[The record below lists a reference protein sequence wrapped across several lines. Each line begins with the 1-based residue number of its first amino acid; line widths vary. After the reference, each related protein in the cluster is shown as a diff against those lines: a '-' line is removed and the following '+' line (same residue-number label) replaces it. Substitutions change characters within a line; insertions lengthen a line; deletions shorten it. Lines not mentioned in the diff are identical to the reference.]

1 MRYSEQFM
9 EHIEYAFNAF
19 CKIVLRHEAVN
30 AWRDLKRKEERE
42 ISLDY
47 LMSERYF
54 EPSAMDSYFEKQDKP
69 TVFLVLGKEVIVDD
83 ERLATAL
90 SRLPELRREVLLLYY
105 FVGYR
110 DEAIG
115 RLYGRC
121 RSSINRRRNV
131 AHNYSPNP
139 PMSSGHG
146 LSIPRT
152 RQRPPSSEGAS
163 CPSTPGRYRQCPAGG
178 R

>member
-19 CKIVLRHEAVN
+19 CKIVLRHEAIN
-30 AWRDLKRKEERE
+30 AWRNLKRKEERE
-42 ISLDY
+42 VSLDY
-47 LMSERYF
+47 LISERYF
-54 EPSAMDSYFEKQDKP
+54 EPFAMDSYFEKQDKS

-83 ERLATAL
+83 EQLAMAL

-115 RLYGRC
+115 MTVRMLQKFDKPPEKC
-121 RSSINRRRNV
+121 RAETV
-131 AHNYSPNP
+131 AER
-139 PMSSGHG
+139 M
-146 LSIPRT
+146 
-152 RQRPPSSEGAS
+152 
-163 CPSTPGRYRQCPAGG
+163 GG
-178 R
+178 TGT

>member
-19 CKIVLRHEAVN
+19 CKIVLRHEAIN
-30 AWRDLKRKEERE
+30 AWRDLKRKAERE

-54 EPSAMDSYFEKQDKP
+54 EPYAMDSYLEKQDKP
-69 TVFLVLGKEVIVDD
+69 TLFLVLGKEVIVDD
-83 ERLATAL
+83 EQLAAAL

-121 RSSINRRRNV
+121 RSTINSRRNV
-131 AHNYSPNP
+131 A
-139 PMSSGHG
+139 
-146 LSIPRT
+146 LKQLRK
-152 RQRPPSSEGAS
+152 EW
-163 CPSTPGRYRQCPAGG
+163 GRLEHEEQKADTF
-178 R
+178 

>member
-19 CKIVLRHEAVN
+19 CKVVLRHEAIN
-30 AWRDLKRKEERE
+30 AWRDLKRKAERE

-54 EPSAMDSYFEKQDKP
+54 EPYAMDSYFEKQDKP
-69 TVFLVLGKEVIVDD
+69 TLFLVLGKEVIVDD
-83 ERLATAL
+83 EQLAAAL

-121 RSSINRRRNV
+121 RSTINSRRNV
-131 AHNYSPNP
+131 ALKQLRKEWERLEHEKQKAD
-139 PMSSGHG
+139 
-146 LSIPRT
+146 T
-152 RQRPPSSEGAS
+152 F
-163 CPSTPGRYRQCPAGG
+163 
-178 R
+178 

>member
-19 CKIVLRHEAVN
+19 CKVVLRHEAIN
-30 AWRDLKRKEERE
+30 AWRDSKRKAERE

-54 EPSAMDSYFEKQDKP
+54 EPSVMDSYFENQDKP
-69 TVFLVLGKEVIVDD
+69 TIFLVLGKEVIVDD

-90 SRLPELRREVLLLYY
+90 SRLPQLRREVLLLYY

-121 RSSINRRRNV
+121 RSTINSRRNV
-131 AHNYSPNP
+131 ALKQLRKEWEKLEYEEQKAN
-139 PMSSGHG
+139 
-146 LSIPRT
+146 IF
-152 RQRPPSSEGAS
+152 
-163 CPSTPGRYRQCPAGG
+163 
-178 R
+178 

>member
-1 MRYSEQFM
+1 M
-9 EHIEYAFNAF
+9 
-19 CKIVLRHEAVN
+19 
-30 AWRDLKRKEERE
+30 KRKIERE

-83 ERLATAL
+83 ERLATTLAK
-90 SRLPELRREVLLLYY
+90 LPELRQEVLLLYY
-105 FVGYR
+105 FIGYR

-121 RSSINRRRNV
+121 RSTINHRRNV
-131 AHNYSPNP
+131 ALKQLRKEWERLEHEEQKAD
-139 PMSSGHG
+139 
-146 LSIPRT
+146 T
-152 RQRPPSSEGAS
+152 F
-163 CPSTPGRYRQCPAGG
+163 
-178 R
+178 

>member
-1 MRYSEQFM
+1 MEYSKQFM

-19 CKIVLRHEAVN
+19 CRIVLRHEAYN
-30 AWRDLKRKEERE
+30 AWRDLKRKEARE

-54 EPSAMDSYFEKQDKP
+54 EPSAADSYFEKQDKP
-69 TVFLVLGKEVIVDD
+69 TIFPVLGKEVIVDN
-83 ERLATAL
+83 EQLAAAL
-90 SRLPELRREVLLLYY
+90 SKLPELRREVLLLYY

-121 RSSINRRRNV
+121 RSTINSRRNV
-131 AHNYSPNP
+131 ALKQLRKEWERLEH
-139 PMSSGHG
+139 
-146 LSIPRT
+146 
-152 RQRPPSSEGAS
+152 EE
-163 CPSTPGRYRQCPAGG
+163 
-178 R
+178 

>member
-19 CKIVLRHEAVN
+19 CKIVLRYEAIN
-30 AWRDLKRKEERE
+30 AWRDLKRKEARE

-47 LMSERYF
+47 LMSERFF
-54 EPSAMDSYFEKQDKP
+54 EPSAMDNYFEKQDKP
-69 TVFLVLGKEVIVDD
+69 TAFFVLEKEVIVDN

-90 SRLPELRREVLLLYY
+90 SRLPKLRREVLLLYY

-121 RSSINRRRNV
+121 RSTINSRRN
-131 AHNYSPNP
+131 
-139 PMSSGHG
+139 
-146 LSIPRT
+146 
-152 RQRPPSSEGAS
+152 GALKQLRKEWEKLEHEEQK
-163 CPSTPGRYRQCPAGG
+163 TDTF
-178 R
+178 

>member
-19 CKIVLRHEAVN
+19 CKIVLRHEVIN
-30 AWRDLKRKEERE
+30 AWRDLKRKAERE

-54 EPSAMDSYFEKQDKP
+54 EPSAMDSYFEKRDKP
-69 TVFLVLGKEVIVDD
+69 TVFLVFGKEVIVDD

-90 SRLPELRREVLLLYY
+90 SKLPKLRREVLLLYY

-115 RLYGRC
+115 RLYRRC
-121 RSSINRRRNV
+121 RSTINSRRNV
-131 AHNYSPNP
+131 ALKQLRKEWERLKHEEQK
-139 PMSSGHG
+139 
-146 LSIPRT
+146 T
-152 RQRPPSSEGAS
+152 D
-163 CPSTPGRYRQCPAGG
+163 TF
-178 R
+178 

>member
-9 EHIEYAFNAF
+9 EHIEYVFNAF
-19 CKIVLRHEAVN
+19 CKIVLRYEAIN
-30 AWRDLKRKEERE
+30 AWRDLKRKEARE

-47 LMSERYF
+47 LMSERFF
-54 EPSAMDSYFEKQDKP
+54 EPSAMDRYFEKQDKP
-69 TVFLVLGKEVIVDD
+69 TAFFVLGKEVIVDD
-83 ERLATAL
+83 EQLAMAL
-90 SRLPELRREVLLLYY
+90 SRLPKLRREVLLLYY

-131 AHNYSPNP
+131 ALKQLQKERERLEHEEQK
-139 PMSSGHG
+139 
-146 LSIPRT
+146 T
-152 RQRPPSSEGAS
+152 D
-163 CPSTPGRYRQCPAGG
+163 TF
-178 R
+178 

>member
-1 MRYSEQFM
+1 MRYSKQFM

-19 CKIVLRHEAVN
+19 CKIVLRYEAIN
-30 AWRDLKRKEERE
+30 AWRDLKRKEARE

-47 LMSERYF
+47 LMSERLF
-54 EPSAMDSYFEKQDKP
+54 EPSAMDRYFEKQDKP
-69 TVFLVLGKEVIVDD
+69 TAFFVLGKEVIVDN

-90 SRLPELRREVLLLYY
+90 SRLPKLRREVLLLYY

-121 RSSINRRRNV
+121 RSTINSRRNV
-131 AHNYSPNP
+131 ALKQLRKEWEKLEHEEQKAD
-139 PMSSGHG
+139 
-146 LSIPRT
+146 T
-152 RQRPPSSEGAS
+152 F
-163 CPSTPGRYRQCPAGG
+163 
-178 R
+178 

>member
-19 CKIVLRHEAVN
+19 CKIVLRHEAIN
-30 AWRDLKRKEERE
+30 AWRDLKRKAERE

-54 EPSAMDSYFEKQDKP
+54 EPYAMDSYLEKQDKP
-69 TVFLVLGKEVIVDD
+69 TLFLVLGKEVIVDD
-83 ERLATAL
+83 EQLAAAL

-121 RSSINRRRNV
+121 RSTINSRRNV
-131 AHNYSPNP
+131 ALKQLRKEWERLEHEKQKAD
-139 PMSSGHG
+139 
-146 LSIPRT
+146 T
-152 RQRPPSSEGAS
+152 F
-163 CPSTPGRYRQCPAGG
+163 
-178 R
+178 

>member
-19 CKIVLRHEAVN
+19 CKIVLRHEAIG
-30 AWRDLKRKEERE
+30 AWRDLKRKEARE
-42 ISLDY
+42 ISFDY

-54 EPSAMDSYFEKQDKP
+54 EPFVMDSYFERQEKP
-69 TVFLVLGKEVIVDD
+69 TVFLVLGTEVIVDD

-90 SRLPELRREVLLLYY
+90 SRLPQLRREVLLLYY

-121 RSSINRRRNV
+121 RSSINSRRNV
-131 AHNYSPNP
+131 ALKQLRKEWERLEHEEQKAD
-139 PMSSGHG
+139 
-146 LSIPRT
+146 T
-152 RQRPPSSEGAS
+152 F
-163 CPSTPGRYRQCPAGG
+163 
-178 R
+178 

>member
-9 EHIEYAFNAF
+9 EHIEYAFHAF
-19 CKIVLRHEAVN
+19 CKVVLRHEAIN
-30 AWRDLKRKEERE
+30 AWRDLKQKIELE
-42 ISLDY
+42 IPLDY

-54 EPSAMDSYFEKQDKP
+54 EPFAMDSYFEKQDKP

-83 ERLATAL
+83 ERLARAL

-105 FVGYR
+105 FVDYR

-121 RSSINRRRNV
+121 RSSINRRRN
-131 AHNYSPNP
+131 AALKQLRKEWERLEH
-139 PMSSGHG
+139 
-146 LSIPRT
+146 
-152 RQRPPSSEGAS
+152 EE
-163 CPSTPGRYRQCPAGG
+163 
-178 R
+178 

>member
-19 CKIVLRHEAVN
+19 CRIVLRYEAIN
-30 AWRDLKRKEERE
+30 AWRDLKRKEARE

-47 LMSERYF
+47 LMSERFF

-69 TVFLVLGKEVIVDD
+69 TAFLVLGKEVIVDN
-83 ERLATAL
+83 EQLATAL
-90 SRLPELRREVLLLYY
+90 SKLPKLRREVLLLYY
-105 FVGYR
+105 FIGYR

-121 RSSINRRRNV
+121 RSTINSRRNV
-131 AHNYSPNP
+131 ALKQLRKEWEKLEYEKQEAD
-139 PMSSGHG
+139 
-146 LSIPRT
+146 T
-152 RQRPPSSEGAS
+152 F
-163 CPSTPGRYRQCPAGG
+163 
-178 R
+178 